1 MSVFKIR
8 TGLRINCPF
17 VVLFFILHLA
27 AAFMHRIKQPNT
39 LSFLAIVSRF
49 VKRSLCV
56 GIGLVLVKLINICR
70 TWPISVISI
79 SAVTHSSR

>member
-1 MSVFKIR
+1 
-8 TGLRINCPF
+8 
-17 VVLFFILHLA
+17 VLFFILHLA

-56 GIGLVLVKLINICR
+56 GIGLVTR
-70 TWPISVISI
+70 ETY
-79 SAVTHSSR
+79 